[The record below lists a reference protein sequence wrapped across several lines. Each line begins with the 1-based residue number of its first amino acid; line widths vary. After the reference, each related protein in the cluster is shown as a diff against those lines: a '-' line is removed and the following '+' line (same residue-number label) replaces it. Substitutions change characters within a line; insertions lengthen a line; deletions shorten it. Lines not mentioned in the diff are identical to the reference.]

1 MFTNDEREILEEI
14 QHKIDYN
21 FNDKTLIKQAL
32 TTPQLAN
39 QLNVRDYNSLEIL
52 GDAVIKLILVLK
64 LFKKPDEEI
73 RNQGEITKIKQ
84 QLEND
89 VTLSRI
95 AKDYFDLDKYIFKAH
110 KQVIEGTRILAD
122 AFEAISGAI
131 FLDSGLNIKIV
142 EEKIVNR
149 FYNDLDKII
158 QETSILNKNE
168 LLEYIQKKHRVT
180 PVIKVKFINKGPDH
194 APIWIARNPIILDQQ
209 NNILVPLKK
218 SIKSKECKNKRE
230 AEQELY
236 LKMLEYLKKGN
247 L

>member
-1 MFTNDEREILEEI
+1 MFTEILEEI
-14 QHKIDYN
+14 QKKIDYN
-21 FNDKTLIKQAL
+21 FKDISLLKQAL
-32 TTPQLAN
+32 TTSQLGK

-52 GDAVIKLILVLK
+52 GDAVIKLILILK
-64 LFKKPDEEI
+64 LYKKSDDEI
-73 RNQGEITKIKQ
+73 RDQGEITKIKQ

-89 VTLSRI
+89 ATLSRI
-95 AKDYFDLDKYIFKAH
+95 AKDYFNLDKYIFKAH
-110 KQVIEGTRILAD
+110 KQIIEGTRILAD
-122 AFEAISGAI
+122 AFEAICGAI

-142 EEKIVNR
+142 EEKIIDI

-168 LLEYIQKKHRVT
+168 LLEYIQKRHRVT
-180 PVIKVKFINKGPDH
+180 PVIRVEFTNKGPDH
-194 APIWIARNPIILDQQ
+194 APSWIARNPTILDQQ

-218 SIKSKECKNKRE
+218 SINSKECKSKRE

-236 LKMLEYLKKGN
+236 LKILKYLKKSN